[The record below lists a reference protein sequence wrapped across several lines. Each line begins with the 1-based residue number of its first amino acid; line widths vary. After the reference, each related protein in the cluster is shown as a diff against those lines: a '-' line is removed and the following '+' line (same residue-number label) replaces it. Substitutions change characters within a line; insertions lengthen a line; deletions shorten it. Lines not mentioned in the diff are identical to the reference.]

1 MDYSKGDAFKE
12 VGEAKKANPAAVG
25 EEKFPIEAVAGY
37 SKGEGDKLPKAF
49 VVIFSGGNV
58 RELDYFKLVK
68 VYPSLFP
75 MLKLIILPEDRYYSQ
90 HEPRVFSYA
99 ETETKA
105 FRDSASIEHPDDY
118 YVVTDVDVFMPHIIS
133 FKPRLESQGI
143 KMMVS
148 NPCFEVWLYY
158 SRRTD
163 KFEGFVAPENP
174 EAISSEVKRFVH
186 QTTGGINPSKALYDI
201 ATGIKNAQATYVED
215 TNGIPALFSTNMF
228 VLAERIQPLLND
240 GLEELQKK
248 EEERIAYYRSQR
260 SDTSPVNG

>member
-1 MDYSKGDAFKE
+1 MDYSKGNAFKE
-12 VGEAKKANPAAVG
+12 VGEAKKAKPASV
-25 EEKFPIEAVAGY
+25 EEEDVSVEAVAGY
-37 SKGEGDKLPKAF
+37 SKGDGDKLPKAF

-68 VYPSLFP
+68 VHPSLFP
-75 MLKLIILPEDRYYSQ
+75 MLKLKILPEDRYYSQ

-99 ETETKA
+99 EAETKA
-105 FRDSASIEHPDDY
+105 FKDSASSEHPDDY

-133 FKPRLESQGI
+133 FKPRLELQGI

-174 EAISSEVKRFVH
+174 DAISSEVKRFVH
-186 QTTGGINPSKALYDI
+186 QTTGGINPAKALYNI
-201 ATGIKNAQATYVED
+201 ATNIKNARTTYVVD
-215 TNGIPALFSTNMF
+215 TNGIPALFSTNLF
-228 VLAERIQPLLND
+228 VLAERIQPLLKN
-240 GLEELQKK
+240 GLEVLQKK
-248 EEERIAYYRSQR
+248 EEERIAYYKSRQSAPL
-260 SDTSPVNG
+260 SS